1 MGETDTEE
9 YFMLSDTL
17 LGAVGIPVFNFVL
30 FTQNS
35 LLFWTQ
41 HE

>member
-17 LGAVGIPVFNFVL
+17 LVGIPVFNFVL
-30 FTQNS
+30 STQNP

>member
-9 YFMLSDTL
+9 SFMPSDTFL
-17 LGAVGIPVFNFVL
+17 LGIPVFNFVL